1 MVIRR
6 RLQGDIA
13 SCIEALAAT
22 HASDGYPARWP
33 ADPAAWLTPTRML
46 AAWVLDWQGT
56 VSGHIAIRGA
66 SGDSSAALW
75 STACDRSP
83 DSLAEVTRLF
93 VIQDARG
100 HGYGA
105 ALLAE
110 ACGEA
115 RARGL
120 RPVLKV
126 LDHDRAAMALYDR
139 MGWRRIASV
148 RMPWKTDEA
157 SRALLHHYLA
167 PE

>member
-1 MVIRR
+1 MVIRH
-6 RLQGDIA
+6 RLQRDIA
-13 SCIEALAAT
+13 ACVEALAAT
-22 HASDGYPARWP
+22 HALDGYPARWP

-46 AAWVLDWQGT
+46 VAWILDRQGT

-66 SGDSSAALW
+66 SGDSSASIW

-83 DSLAEVTRLF
+83 GSLAEVTRLF
-93 VIQDARG
+93 VTQDARG

-105 ALLAE
+105 ALLAA

-115 RARGL
+115 RSRDL
-120 RPVLKV
+120 LPVLKV
-126 LDHDRAAMALYDR
+126 LDRDRAAMALYDR

-148 RMPWKTDEA
+148 RMPWKTEEA
-157 SRALLHHYLA
+157 SGALLHHYLA